1 METINV
7 KEEISRIQG
16 VLDGITRD
24 GFWFGVFF
32 DDDESLMFHPYRL
45 EVLGAKPEVGL
56 DGKVKAWVY
65 AILMIDRG
73 FADFGASVHGNHLH
87 FVERI
92 KWFKNK
98 SGRIYAARLY
108 DDVGNQVTINEIDAG
123 EHPDLAEEWGVY
135 VKRLET
141 MSDRVNE
148 CLETIRREFMEMVEG
163 RFS

>member
-7 KEEISRIQG
+7 KKEISRVQG
-16 VLDGITRD
+16 VLDGITNN

-32 DDDESLMFHPYRL
+32 DDDESLTFHPYRL
-45 EVLGAKPEVGL
+45 EVLSAKPDVGP
-56 DGKVKAWVY
+56 DGKVKSWLY

-92 KWFKNK
+92 EWIKGG
-98 SGRIYAARLY
+98 SGRIYAARLH

-123 EHPDLAEEWGVY
+123 EDPDLAEEWDAY
-135 VKRLET
+135 VKQLAT
-141 MSDRVNE
+141 MPDRVAE
-148 CLETIRREFMEMVEG
+148 CLNTIRREFMEMVEA
-163 RFS
+163 RFR

>member
-7 KEEISRIQG
+7 KEEISRVQG
-16 VLDGITRD
+16 VLDGITRN

-87 FVERI
+87 FVKQI

-108 DDVGNQVTINEIDAG
+108 DDVGNQVTINEVDAG
-123 EHPDLAEEWGVY
+123 EHPDLAEEWDAF
-135 VKRLET
+135 VKRLEA
-141 MSDRVNE
+141 MPERVTK
-148 CLETIRREFMEMVEG
+148 CLKTIRREFMDMVEA

>member
-1 METINV
+1 MEMINV
-7 KEEISRIQG
+7 KEEISRVQG
-16 VLDGITRD
+16 ILDGITKT

-32 DDDESLMFHPYRL
+32 DDDESLIFHPYRL
-45 EVLGAKPEVGL
+45 EVLGAKPELGL

-73 FADFGASVHGNHLH
+73 FVDFGASVHGNHLH

-108 DDVGNQVTINEIDAG
+108 DDVGNKVTINEIDAS
-123 EHPDLAEEWGVY
+123 EDPDLAEEWEAY
-135 VKRLET
+135 CKRLKGMPE
-141 MSDRVNE
+141 RVNE
-148 CLETIRREFMEMVEG
+148 CLKTIRREFMEMGEA

>member
-1 METINV
+1 MEMINV
-7 KEEISRIQG
+7 NEEISKVQG
-16 VLDGITRD
+16 VIDGIIRN

-92 KWFKNK
+92 EWFKNK
-98 SGRIYAARLY
+98 RGRIYAARLY
-108 DDVGNQVTINEIDAG
+108 DDAGIKVTINEIDAG
-123 EHPDLAEEWGVY
+123 EHPDLAEEWDAY
-135 VKRLET
+135 CKKLKEMLE
-141 MSDRVNE
+141 RVNE
-148 CLETIRREFMEMVEG
+148 CLKTIRREFMEMVEA
-163 RFS
+163 RFR

>member
-1 METINV
+1 MN
-7 KEEISRIQG
+7 EEISRVQG
-16 VLDGITRD
+16 VLDGITRN

-45 EVLGAKPEVGL
+45 EVLGAKPEVGS
-56 DGKVKAWVY
+56 DGAVRSWVY

-87 FVERI
+87 FVERN

-108 DDVGNQVTINEIDAG
+108 DDVGNKVTINEIDAG
-123 EHPDLAEEWGVY
+123 EDPDLAEEWEAY
-135 VKRLET
+135 CKRLKE
-141 MSDRVNE
+141 MPERVNE
-148 CLETIRREFMEMVEG
+148 CLKTIRREFMEMVEA
-163 RFS
+163 RFR

>member
-7 KEEISRIQG
+7 KEEISRVQG
-16 VLDGITRD
+16 VLNGITRN

-45 EVLGAKPEVGL
+45 EVLGAKPEVGS
-56 DGKVKAWVY
+56 DGAVRSWVY

-87 FVERI
+87 FVERN

-108 DDVGNQVTINEIDAG
+108 DDVGNKVTINEIDAG
-123 EHPDLAEEWGVY
+123 EDPDLAEEWEAY
-135 VKRLET
+135 CKRLKE
-141 MSDRVNE
+141 MPERVNE
-148 CLETIRREFMEMVEG
+148 CLKTIRREFMEMVEA
-163 RFS
+163 RFR

>member
-1 METINV
+1 MEMINV
-7 KEEISRIQG
+7 NEEISKVQG
-16 VLDGITRD
+16 VLDGIIQN

-45 EVLGAKPEVGL
+45 EVLGAKPEVGS
-56 DGKVKAWVY
+56 DGAVRSWVY

-87 FVERI
+87 FVERN

-108 DDVGNQVTINEIDAG
+108 DDVGNKVTINEIDAG
-123 EHPDLAEEWGVY
+123 EDPDLAEEWEAY
-135 VKRLET
+135 CKRLKE
-141 MSDRVNE
+141 MPERVNE
-148 CLETIRREFMEMVEG
+148 CLKTIRREFMEMVEA
-163 RFS
+163 RFR